1 MRNGREEEAESFL
14 FYSND
19 FEEEIRKQLKVQH

>member
-1 MRNGREEEAESFL
+1 MDNEIKETVAGVFGKENSFL

-19 FEEEIRKQLKVQH
+19 FKVLL